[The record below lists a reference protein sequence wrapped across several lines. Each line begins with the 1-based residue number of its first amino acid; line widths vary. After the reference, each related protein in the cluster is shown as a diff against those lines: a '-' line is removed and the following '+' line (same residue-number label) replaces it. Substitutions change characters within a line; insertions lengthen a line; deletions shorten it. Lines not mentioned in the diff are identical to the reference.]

1 MVDETET
8 VLDGKLLVPH
18 WRFKQGFDLKAY
30 FDTATRTDLVM
41 QRTGLDAV
49 PFLKCGPVASATD
62 LRAIQAAFGNDLLG

>member
-49 PFLKCGPVASATD
+49 PFQDTT
-62 LRAIQAAFGNDLLG
+62 